1 MFLHN
6 DYGSQFLYLLS
17 GGNQGIKKNLGTFAE
32 YAHIPHM
39 ETVLDSKEAKM
50 AKTRNKKENR
60 MVCCNDPLK
69 I

>member
-32 YAHIPHM
+32 YAYIPRM
-39 ETVLDSKEAKM
+39 ETVLDSKAG
-50 AKTRNKKENR
+50 
-60 MVCCNDPLK
+60 
-69 I
+69 